1 MLTTWMRRVTGEGDY
16 MIYAIILFVFIVMVI
31 GAARARRTRLR
42 PVDAFRMILKSADEA
57 METGKGVHVSF
68 GGSAL
73 RDSSAIAAIA
83 TSDILYFVAA
93 RTMVADRPVLS
104 TLSDPMTLALAQD
117 ILRKAYASRSRLVQ
131 YQDTQARWYP
141 QGEQSLA
148 FAAGAGLAAR
158 DYNAGTNIL
167 TGRFGAEMMLLAE
180 HAIRQNRTV
189 IAQSDRIDGQAV
201 AYAISETP
209 FIGEEL
215 YASSAYL
222 TGDAASIGTVVA
234 QDILRYAVVIAL
246 IAFAIMT
253 FLGIVVL

>member
-1 MLTTWMRRVTGEGDY
+1 ML
-16 MIYAIILFVFIVMVI
+16 YAIILLVFAVMVI
-31 GAARARRTRLR
+31 GAARARRLQLR
-42 PVDAFRMILKSADEA
+42 SVPAFTTILKSADEA

-68 GGSAL
+68 GSSAL
-73 RDSSAIAAIA
+73 RDNSALSAIA

-148 FAAGAGLAAR
+148 FAAGAALAAQ
-158 DYNAGTNIL
+158 DYNAGTSL
-167 TGRFGAEMMLLAE
+167 FTGRFGAELMLLAE
-180 HAIRQNRTV
+180 NPLRQNRSV

-201 AYAISETP
+201 AYVVSEVP

-215 YASSAYL
+215 YASAAYL
-222 TGDAASIGTVVA
+222 TGDAASVGTILA
-234 QDILRYAVVIAL
+234 QDVLRYVVVIAL
-246 IAFAIMT
+246 IAFAILT
-253 FLGIVVL
+253 FLGIVIL